1 MPPTVVGLG
10 EILWDIFDDV
20 AVFGGAP
27 ANFACH
33 AAGLGLNAIIKS
45 AVGRDK
51 LGNQALAWLSA
62 RPLPVDF
69 VTVDPMHPTG
79 TVHVRVDQSGQPSYQ
94 FAPDVAWD
102 HLQCAPADIQLA
114 QQAHAICFGTLAQR
128 SPQSR
133 HAIHQFVD
141 SAHRDSWRILDVNL
155 RANFYD
161 DGVIRESIQ
170 RANALKLNNDE
181 WPVVTAALGETL
193 SMDRQGM
200 QQLAD
205 RYKLRCIA
213 LTRGHL
219 GSLLW
224 LEGQFDQQVPEA
236 VQAVDTVG
244 AGDAFTAALIA
255 GLLKGQSLPKL
266 HQRASRIAA
275 YVCTQRGATPTIPIS
290 LVKNQ

>member
-33 AAGLGLNAIIKS
+33 AAGLGLKAIIKS

-69 VTVDPMHPTG
+69 VTVDPTHPTG
-79 TVHVRVDQSGQPSYQ
+79 TVHVRVDQSGQPSYE

-128 SPQSR
+128 SPPSG

-141 SAHRDSWRILDVNL
+141 SAHSDSWRILDVNL

-161 DGVIRESIQ
+161 DGVIRESIR

-181 WPVVTAALGETL
+181 WPIVTAALGQTL
-193 SMDRQGM
+193 PMNRDGL
-200 QQLAD
+200 QQLAEQHS
-205 RYKLRCIA
+205 LRCIA
-213 LTRGHL
+213 LTRGHA
-219 GSLLW
+219 GSWVW
-224 LEGQFDQQVPEA
+224 LDGQWDEQIPES
-236 VQAVDTVG
+236 VHAVDTVG

-255 GLLKGQSLPKL
+255 GLLHNQPLSTL
-266 HQRASRIAA
+266 HARASRVAA
-275 YVCTQRGATPTIPIS
+275 YVCTQRGATPMLPDR
-290 LVKNQ
+290 LMKNQ